1 MKISFLVFTLT
12 FLCIG
17 CLENIAIIENKAV
30 NEENTINADSV
41 EDYDIAAANNAFAFD
56 MYSHLTQLAQ
66 SEQPEAG
73 GEKNIFF
80 SPHSISTAMAISY
93 EGAENTTKKQISNV
107 FYFPMNKTVLKV
119 HLKYMNDGINSGSG
133 DYELE
138 TANALW
144 VQKGYPVKEA
154 YVSSVKNYYGGE
166 VTNLDF
172 MGRPDA
178 SRDTINEWVED
189 RTNDKIKDLVPKNS
203 ITPDTRVIITNAI
216 YFNGKWVYEFDKR
229 ITAKKPF
236 YPAKGEEIPV
246 DMMYMFKSFNYG
258 ENSKAKIIELPYK
271 GNDLSMYIVL
281 PKDNDIKDFETDF
294 TVNDYNKLKN
304 DMEFTEEVQTS
315 IPKFKFETKTDL
327 SSSLVEMGVVD
338 AFNPNRANFSG
349 ISDGPLFVS
358 SVIHQAFIDVQE
370 EGTEAAAATEVEL
383 ECGGT
388 ISWDSK
394 PEEFKADHPFMFFIE
409 DKRTDCILFMGKVE
423 YPEYEEAGI
432 L

>member
-1 MKISFLVFTLT
+1 MRITFLVFTLT
-12 FLCIG
+12 LLCTG
-17 CLENIAIIENKAV
+17 CVEDTAV
-30 NEENTINADSV
+30 ITENTINADSV

-56 MYSHLTQLAQ
+56 MYSQFAQ
-66 SEQPEAG
+66 MEAG
-73 GEKNIFF
+73 GERNVFF
-80 SPHSISTAMAISY
+80 SPHSISAAMAICY
-93 EGAENTTKKQISNV
+93 EGAENTTKEQISNV
-107 FYFPMNKTVLKV
+107 FYFPNNKTVLKV
-119 HLKYMNDGINSGSG
+119 RLKEMNDGINSESG

-144 VQKGYPVKEA
+144 VQEGYPIKEA
-154 YVSSVKNYYGGE
+154 YVFNVKNYYDGE
-166 VTNLDF
+166 VTKLNF
-172 MGRPDA
+172 VGKPDV
-178 SRDTINEWVED
+178 SRDTINEWVEA
-189 RTNDKIKDLVPKNS
+189 RTNDKIKDLVPKDS

-216 YFNGKWVYEFDKR
+216 YFNGKWVYEFDKEMTGKR
-229 ITAKKPF
+229 TF

-281 PKDNDIKDFETDF
+281 PKDNNIKDFETDF

-327 SSSLVEMGVVD
+327 SNSLIEMGVVD

-349 ISDGPLFVS
+349 ISDSELEIS
-358 SVIHQAFIDVQE
+358 EVIHQAFIDVQE
-370 EGTEAAAATEVEL
+370 EGTEAAAATEVEM
-383 ECGGT
+383 ECGGK

-394 PEEFKADHPFMFFIE
+394 PKEFKADHPFMFFIE

-423 YPEYEEAGI
+423 YPEYEEAEG
-432 L
+432 LWNL